1 MEMVRLNIGKWTI
14 PTRQNDVLRT
24 WVRPQKTP
32 YGCTHMVLYVTPR
45 DVPYKRPEDVLY
57 QRPEDVEIWRPEYV
71 PV

>member
-1 MEMVRLNIGKWTI
+1 MVRLNIGKWTI

-45 DVPYKRPEDVLY
+45 DVPYKRPEDV
-57 QRPEDVEIWRPEYV
+57 EIWRSEYV